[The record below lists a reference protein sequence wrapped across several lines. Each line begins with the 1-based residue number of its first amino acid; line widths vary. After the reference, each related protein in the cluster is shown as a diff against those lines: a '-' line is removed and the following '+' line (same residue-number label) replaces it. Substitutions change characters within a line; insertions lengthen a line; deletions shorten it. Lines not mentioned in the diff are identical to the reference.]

1 MMAFSTELDRS
12 LPLFAYGTL
21 MFPEVIS
28 AVVGRAPQGLAAEIA
43 GYKNCGVKNRSFPGL
58 LHTGEENVTGILYPG
73 LSLNEWAKLDAF
85 EDDFYRLQEV
95 TVTVEGAARRALAY
109 VVPLE
114 NADVLTQETWDAEAF
129 RRDFLARYLTGTVRL
144 YSSTEL

>member
-1 MMAFSTELDRS
+1 MPIELDRS

-28 AVVGRAPQGLAAEIA
+28 AVVGRSPAGLAAKIE
-43 GYKNCGVKNRSFPGL
+43 GYKNCSVKDRSFPGL
-58 LHTGEENVTGILYPG
+58 LHTGGGTVTGVLYPG
-73 LSLNEWAKLDAF
+73 LSLAEWAKLDAF

-95 TVTVEGAARRALAY
+95 VVTVDGGERKALAY
-109 VVPLE
+109 IVPPE
-114 NADVLTQETWDAEAF
+114 NAHVLTEETWNPEAF
-129 RRDFLARYLTGTVRL
+129 RSDFLARYLTGTVRL